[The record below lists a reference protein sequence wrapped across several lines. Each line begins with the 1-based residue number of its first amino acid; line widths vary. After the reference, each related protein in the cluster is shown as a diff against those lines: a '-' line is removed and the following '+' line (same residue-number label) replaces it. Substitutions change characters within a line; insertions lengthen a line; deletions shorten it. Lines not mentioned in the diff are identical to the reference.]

1 MRASALW
8 IHDMTS
14 LSLSSARSLL
24 ECYLHA
30 KDQNRPERIAQC
42 FADDATLTFSIA
54 TDSIDFPRSVT
65 GADAIAKTLVSDF
78 GERFDRCRT
87 YYVCAELDLDANGV
101 CIMPWVVAMREK
113 ESEALRLGKGAYRW
127 RMGRTSGGLERIVAL
142 HIHIERMDTIAD
154 AGSVKLGALQDA
166 LTYPWM
172 PPAMLMRGIQAFE
185 ETCADSAFVA
195 AFREPAETGT
205 VRR

>member
-1 MRASALW
+1 
-8 IHDMTS
+8 MTS

-30 KDQNRPERIAQC
+30 KDQNRPELIAQC
-42 FADDATLTFSIA
+42 FAAEATLTFSIA

-65 GADAIAKTLVSDF
+65 GTDAIAKTLVSDF

-87 YYVCAELDLDANGV
+87 YYVCVEPSLDADGV
-101 CIMPWVVAMREK
+101 CIMPWLVVMREK
-113 ESEALRLGKGAYRW
+113 ETETLRLGKGAYRW
-127 RMGRTSGGLERIVAL
+127 RMGRATGGAERIVGL

-154 AGSVKLGALQDA
+154 SGSVKLGALQDA

-172 PPAMLMRGIQAFE
+172 PTAMLMRGIQAFE
-185 ETCADSAFVA
+185 KTCANSAFVA
-195 AFREPAETGT
+195 AFREPSSTDA
-205 VRR
+205 VRG